1 MKFAH
6 ISDLHL
12 GLRLYEMRMTE
23 EQRYILEEIT
33 GLLKEEKPDA
43 LLISGDI
50 YDRPVPP
57 EEAVEM
63 LSDFLGRVRALG
75 ISIFMISGN
84 HDSPERISF
93 GEKILGLGDVHVA
106 GKYDGKIK
114 KVVKED
120 KYGRINFFLLPY
132 IKPSYVN
139 AYLEEDKKIRKDPEP
154 AGEKGTDKDSDKGLN
169 LYQRAVEEA
178 IATDPPDTSERN
190 VILAHQFV
198 MGATRSE
205 SEEVIVG
212 LVDSIGAEVFDGFDY
227 VALGHLHKP
236 QHIGEKRV
244 RYCGTP
250 LKYSFSEEKNK
261 KSVTFVEMK
270 QKGDMKISAKEL
282 KPRRDVRSIKGRFPE
297 LLAGKSDDYIR
308 VVLTDDAPVP
318 NAFNRLRESYP
329 NILKLEYDAKV
340 SKGTGLK
347 SVFLSDTKTPAE
359 IFEEFYERVNE
370 RKMTAGQKR
379 ILDSIIEKTEE

>member
-1 MKFAH
+1 MRFAH

-23 EQRYILEEIT
+23 EQRYILDEIVKM
-33 GLLKEEKPDA
+33 LKKEKPDA

-50 YDRPVPP
+50 YDRPIPP
-57 EEAVEM
+57 EEAVEI
-63 LSDFLGRVRALG
+63 LSDFLGKVRALG
-75 ISIFMISGN
+75 ITIFMISGN

-120 KYGRINFFLLPY
+120 EYGRVNFFLLPY

-139 AYLEEDKKIRKDPEP
+139 VFLDEDKKIVSSGD
-154 AGEKGTDKDSDKGLN
+154 ADSNDDTGAN
-169 LYQRAVEEA
+169 AYQRAVAEA
-178 IATDPPDTSERN
+178 IATDPPDTVERN

-212 LVDSIGAEVFDGFDY
+212 LVDSIGAEVFEGFDY

-236 QHIGEKRV
+236 QHIGEKQV

-270 QKGDMKISAKEL
+270 EKGDIKISTKEL
-282 KPRRDVRSIKGRFPE
+282 KGRRDVRTVKGKFE
-297 LLAGKSDDYIR
+297 DILKGSSDDYIR
-308 VVLTDDAPVP
+308 AVLTDEVPVP

-329 NILKLEYDAKV
+329 NILKLEYDT
-340 SKGTGLK
+340 KGMKRMALR
-347 SVFLSDTKTPAE
+347 SDFISDTKTPME
-359 IFEEFYERVNE
+359 IFEEFFQRINDK
-370 RKMTAGQKR
+370 KMTASQRKLMER
-379 ILDSIIEKTEE
+379 VIEEAGE

>member
-270 QKGDMKISAKEL
+270 QKGDIKISANGRDL
-282 KPRRDVRSIKGRFPE
+282 KKYGSQGQQRTAALS
-297 LLAGKSDDYIR
+297 
-308 VVLTDDAPVP
+308 
-318 NAFNRLRESYP
+318 
-329 NILKLEYDAKV
+329 LKLSEIKLV
-340 SKGTGLK
+340 EEETGEKPVLLLDD
-347 SVFLSDTKTPAE
+347 VLSELD
-359 IFEEFYERVNE
+359 NE
-370 RKMTAGQKR
+370 RQKYL
-379 ILDSIIEKTEE
+379 INSLGDNQMFITTTDIIGSVARSLPEGKIFTIRGGEVDMEI